1 MAYGNTDGTEYPGRN
16 LIWSEH
22 NHKLEGRH
30 FWLAEVRGLLLL
42 SIEISAGRYCV
53 SVKNAT
59 GTVQI
64 SDTNPTDLETAKQ
77 AAMQHAVR
85 VLDVALA
92 DLHTT
97 LVTSRPAGV
106 RFSAPLHG
114 DL

>member
-59 GTVQI
+59 ARCRSATR
-64 SDTNPTDLETAKQ
+64 T
-77 AAMQHAVR
+77 
-85 VLDVALA
+85 
-92 DLHTT
+92 
-97 LVTSRPAGV
+97 RPILRRQSKPRCSTRLGC
-106 RFSAPLHG
+106 LM
-114 DL
+114 